1 MYREPL
7 DSYSQWNQT
16 ICLFKLRQKNIHK
29 LQHNTQKHVAG
40 YADSRQRWSIK
51 VKAAL
56 QVAPAQAF
64 DRGLR
69 KSRMCG
75 SVRNRA
81 QEEDLLASAMQT
93 WAHLTWVF
101 KSYFLDSNLDYGSC
115 NASSLG
121 SAALPVPSTHLLTSG
136 GRKAPVW
143 TAPSEAP
150 HACRQTRSH
159 LYISEQA
166 FLL

>member
-16 ICLFKLRQKNIHK
+16 ICLFKLRQRKYTNFNTK
-29 LQHNTQKHVAG
+29 TRSRLCRLQTTLINKSESSLTG
-40 YADSRQRWSIK
+40 GSCSGLRQRSSEEQNVW
-51 VKAAL
+51 
-56 QVAPAQAF
+56 F
-64 DRGLR
+64 
-69 KSRMCG
+69 CET
-75 SVRNRA
+75 RA

-93 WAHLTWVF
+93 GGHFTCVL
-101 KSYFLDSNLDYGSC
+101 KSYFADINLDYGSC

-121 SAALPVPSTHLLTSG
+121 SAAPPAPSTHLLTSG

-150 HACRQTRSH
+150 HACRKTRSR
-159 LYISEQA
+159 L
-166 FLL
+166 